1 MSNLPKDFK
10 KKLYVHI
17 GVAIWNKNE
26 ISLFGSDTSSYDD
39 SFVCVGSFD
48 AEFDLSAFSSDTTQK
63 QIESLQAQKVKI
75 MAEHNQAIKRIDD
88 QIQSLQAI
96 ESK

>member
-10 KKLYVHI
+10 QKMYI
-17 GVAIWNKNE
+17 IAGCDPWNEGKITIHGCDLSVGGNY
-26 ISLFGSDTSSYDD
+26 ICL
-39 SFVCVGSFD
+39 GSFD
-48 AEFDLSAFSSDTTQK
+48 AEFDLSAFSSDTTKK

-75 MAEHNQAIKRIDD
+75 MTEHHQAIKRIDD